1 MGNET
6 RDFFIISIGVVF
18 GAIIGGFIAAMLGVI
33 VSALIVAVT
42 HSGEGM
48 TDAGGLIILAIPFGW
63 IAGGLFG
70 LKMSKRY
77 LS

>member
-1 MGNET
+1 MKHAT
-6 RDFFIISIGVVF
+6 FSIVSIGVVF

-42 HSGEGM
+42 HSGEGL